1 MEVSRSG
8 SSKMNSNSLRLAQIL
23 LGRVAVRQHP
33 KELSIDSLV
42 MTKEELIA
50 AVENI
55 ARGYPAV
62 TEGPLEVA
70 YLPKSR
76 RYQLTNGYHRMVEYM
91 LAGKTSVPVMVI
103 QGEWRLPPSKNRF
116 QFQPGLR
123 YKGLE
128 DFIEPYM
135 LRRL

>member
-1 MEVSRSG
+1 ME
-8 SSKMNSNSLRLAQIL
+8 L
-23 LGRVAVRQHP
+23 P
-33 KELSIDSLV
+33 IDSLI
-42 MTKEELIA
+42 MTQDELLA
-50 AVENI
+50 AAENI

-76 RYQLTNGYHRMVEYM
+76 RYQLTNGYHRMVEY
-91 LAGKTSVPVMVI
+91 LLSGKTSVPVKVTE
-103 QGEWRLPPSKNRF
+103 GEWNLPPIKGRF
-116 QFQPGLR
+116 KFRPDLK

-128 DFIEPYM
+128 DFIEPYL

>member
-1 MEVSRSG
+1 MRTDR
-8 SSKMNSNSLRLAQIL
+8 SLRLAQVLSGKI
-23 LGRVAVRQHP
+23 AVRQDP
-33 KELSIDSLV
+33 TELPIDSLII
-42 MTKEELIA
+42 TKDELNQ

-55 ARGYPAV
+55 TRGYPAV

-76 RYQLTNGYHRMVEYM
+76 RFQLTNGYHRMVEY
-91 LAGKTSVPVMVI
+91 LLSGKTSVPVKATE
-103 QGEWRLPPSKNRF
+103 GEWKLPPMKDRF
-116 QFQPGLR
+116 KFQPGLR

-128 DFIEPYM
+128 DFVEPYL